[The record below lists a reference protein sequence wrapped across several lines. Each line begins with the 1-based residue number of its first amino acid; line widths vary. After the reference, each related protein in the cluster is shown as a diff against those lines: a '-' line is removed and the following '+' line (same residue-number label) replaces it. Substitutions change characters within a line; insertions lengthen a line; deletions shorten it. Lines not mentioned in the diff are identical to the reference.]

1 MVNPFF
7 PFGNKGLADVC
18 EPSANR
24 VRARGPWYV
33 CVPAETVRVPQPV
46 AVLKQFPCMSLSPP
60 CSFVDSYTPALLAQ
74 VSQLIS
80 GEFHVI
86 VQAAG
91 FEISDWRVL
100 STLSDGKAMSIGR
113 LAQISVT
120 KQPTV
125 TRLLDRM
132 EAQGY
137 VKRIPSET
145 DRRVTLVRITPQG
158 QKLVSELIVQAKR
171 HEDQVLAPLGA
182 QKAEE
187 LKATLRMLIELHRPP
202 A

>member
-7 PFGNKGLADVC
+7 PFGNKGRAMFAAC
-18 EPSANR
+18 
-24 VRARGPWYV
+24 VRARGSVV
-33 CVPAETVRVPQPV
+33 CLRLRRTQSALRSQSM
-46 AVLKQFPCMSLSPP
+46 FRMSLSPTS
-60 CSFVDSYTPALLAQ
+60 SFVDSYTPALLAQ

-145 DRRVTLVRITPQG
+145 DRRVTLVRITPPG
-158 QKLVSELIVQAKR
+158 QKLVSELIVQAKL

-182 QKAEE
+182 EKAEE
-187 LKATLRMLIELHRPP
+187 LKATLRMLIELHRP
-202 A
+202 AA

>member
-1 MVNPFF
+1 M
-7 PFGNKGLADVC
+7 
-18 EPSANR
+18 
-24 VRARGPWYV
+24 
-33 CVPAETVRVPQPV
+33 
-46 AVLKQFPCMSLSPP
+46 
-60 CSFVDSYTPALLAQ
+60 PALLAQ

-86 VQAAG
+86 VQANG

-100 STLSDGKAMSIGR
+100 STLADGKPISIGR

-137 VKRIPSET
+137 VRRIPHES

-158 QKLVSELIVQAKR
+158 QKLVSALIAQAR
-171 HEDQVLAPLGA
+171 AHEEQVLAPLGKEKSEA
-182 QKAEE
+182 
-187 LKATLRMLIELHRPP
+187 LKATLRLLIELHRPP

>member
-1 MVNPFF
+1 M
-7 PFGNKGLADVC
+7 
-18 EPSANR
+18 S
-24 VRARGPWYV
+24 
-33 CVPAETVRVPQPV
+33 QPI
-46 AVLKQFPCMSLSPP
+46 AP
-60 CSFVDSYTPALLAQ
+60 SFVDSYTPALLAQ

-91 FEISDWRVL
+91 FEVSDWRVL
-100 STLSDGKAMSIGR
+100 STLSDGKPISIGR

-137 VKRIPSET
+137 VKRIPSEA
-145 DRRVTLVRITPQG
+145 DRRVTNVRITPRG
-158 QKLVSELIVQAKR
+158 QKLVSELMVQAKL
-171 HEDQVLAPLGA
+171 HEDQVLEPLGKD
-182 QKAEE
+182 KAEE
-187 LKATLRMLIELHRPP
+187 LKATLRLLIELHRPP

>member
-1 MVNPFF
+1 
-7 PFGNKGLADVC
+7 
-18 EPSANR
+18 
-24 VRARGPWYV
+24 
-33 CVPAETVRVPQPV
+33 
-46 AVLKQFPCMSLSPP
+46 MSQSSTS
-60 CSFVDSYTPALLAQ
+60 SFVDDYTPALLAQ

-86 VQAAG
+86 VQASG

-100 STLSDGKAMSIGR
+100 STLSDGKAISIGD
-113 LAQISVT
+113 LAQASVT

-137 VKRIPSET
+137 VKRIPHET
-145 DRRVTLVRITPQG
+145 DRRVTLVRITPRG
-158 QKLVSELIVQAKR
+158 KKLVSTLIVQAKA
-171 HEDQVLAPLGA
+171 HEDQVLAPLGEE
-182 QKAEE
+182 KAEE
-187 LKATLRMLIELHRPP
+187 LKATLRLLLDLHRPP